1 MDIVITEKY
10 DGATLLSYLKYTLRI
25 SSACI
30 TKLKKDVHGLE
41 INGKHVTVRY
51 ILKQGDSLHINTL
64 DSERDLNESILPV
77 DIPLDIIYEDDNLL
91 AVNKPPF
98 MPTHPSHNHYDDTLA
113 NGVSYLF
120 KSREI
125 PFVFRPIGRLDRN
138 TSGIVILAK
147 NLPSAGHFTRERQN
161 NTLCKSY
168 IAILCGEIDGERGT
182 IDAPIRRM
190 QESII
195 TRTVCDAAD
204 EGAADAK
211 TEWELLYRGHNISV
225 VRAYPKTGRTHQL
238 RVHFSYIGHPI
249 LGDDLYGEKSEH
261 IDRHALHAYSLSF
274 PLPMSFEEKHLYAD
288 IPEDMARAFKEIT
301 NDNIFSY
308 IKDTK
313 DE

>member
-10 DGATLLSYLKYTLRI
+10 DGVTLLSYLKATLRI

-30 TKLKKDVHGLE
+30 SKLKKDVHGIE
-41 INGKHVTVRY
+41 VNGKHVTVRY
-51 ILKQGDSLHINTL
+51 VLKSGDSLHINTL
-64 DSERDLNESILPV
+64 DSEDDLNENILPIH
-77 DIPLDIIYEDDNLL
+77 IPLDIIYEDENVIAL
-91 AVNKPPF
+91 NKPPF

-113 NGVSYLF
+113 NGVAYIF
-120 KSREI
+120 KNRNI

-168 IAILCGEIDGERGT
+168 IAILCGEINGESGT

-195 TRTVCDAAD
+195 TRTVCDIND
-204 EGAADAK
+204 TGAADAK
-211 TEWELLYRGHNISV
+211 TEWKLLYRGQGISV

-238 RVHFSYIGHPI
+238 RVHFAHIGYPI
-249 LGDDLYGEKSEH
+249 LGDDLYGEPSEY

-274 PLPMSFEEKHLYAD
+274 PLPMSENIKLLCAD
-288 IPEDMARAFKEIT
+288 IPTDMARAFNKIT
-301 NDNIFSY
+301 NKNISLY
-308 IKDTK
+308 IKESE